1 MKHHDLLHSWGHGKL
16 ARFMARG
23 GRAEDFNKKTPDEGD
38 EGRGAEAI
46 RRELNELNLD
56 LPESKKKLKPQLN
69 VQGTKQRAQ
78 YHGNIDFPV
87 GDESSMHVGAT
98 GSSGRRPH
106 EIRAGFETPIAGG
119 QLRATGSYSPQNKS
133 LQAVY
138 ERRFDDGGSA
148 RKQGSEYVAGPSYEF
163 DQKES
168 EEAEFNRRLAQALTE
183 ATGKEVKQLRSPRS
197 AKDFILN
204 SGVATMAGGASDIAN
219 AVLGGVDYL
228 RQYDADRN
236 FAKEKRRGE
245 NKSESVMGKPSIPRI
260 QSVPPKVE
268 PYASEKPF
276 MGGDQFRDAFER
288 QGVTSKGS
296 QDQFPILSMLPE
308 FALNPVGPLSILKTA
323 PKIYK
328 GAKTVVQ
335 EGLPRAM
342 EMGANKVVSDVRR
355 PHNYVENT
363 IEAVGNDLGQY
374 KPSQFQEYITNQ
386 SVGKG
391 SPSPLTTLGGRKT
404 VERRGQG
411 VYKNDAG
418 NLETNPM
425 RSFSVKS
432 NDLSTDK
439 KLRADIATAGGELK
453 QEAMAAHRFVPMAT
467 NQIKDATAMMI
478 TSKSGPLTP
487 EQVKAIG
494 KQLPGMIVSHNPR
507 TGGIFI
513 APENAIANAIN
524 PEFLTAQEVAN
535 AVLGKNAKY
544 QFGKAD
550 PKKDLMYMH
559 SSTYDLEGARPPSPA
574 AVAKRQALRRMDQN
588 FVAPEKLQ
596 GVP

>member
-23 GRAEDFNKKTPDEGD
+23 GRAEDFNKNTPDEGD
-38 EGRGAEAI
+38 DGTGAEAL
-46 RRELNELNLD
+46 RRELNELTVD
-56 LPESKKKLKPQLN
+56 LPKPMSMGGN
-69 VQGTKQRAQ
+69 V
-78 YHGNIDFPV
+78 
-87 GDESSMHVGAT
+87 
-98 GSSGRRPH
+98 
-106 EIRAGFETPIAGG
+106 
-119 QLRATGSYSPQNKS
+119 
-133 LQAVY
+133 
-138 ERRFDDGGSA
+138 RRFDKGGSA
-148 RKQGSEYVAGPSYEF
+148 PKQKDEFVAGPSYEF
-163 DQKES
+163 DTPDS
-168 EEAEFNRRLAQALTE
+168 EDAEFNRRLALAISK
-183 ATGKEVKQLRSPRS
+183 ATGKEVKQLNSPRS
-197 AKDFILN
+197 AKDFTMN
-204 SGVATMAGGASDIAN
+204 SFAATLAGGPSDMVNIG
-219 AVLGGVDYL
+219 LQGVDYL
-228 RQYDADRN
+228 RQYDADRKA
-236 FAKEKRRGE
+236 AKENRDGSAKP
-245 NKSESVMGKPSIPRI
+245 ESVMGKPSIPRI
-260 QSVPPKVE
+260 QSVAPKKVK

-296 QDQFPILSMLPE
+296 QDQFPLLGMIPEFVLNPLGGLSMLK
-308 FALNPVGPLSILKTA
+308 AA
-323 PKIYK
+323 PSIYK

-335 EGLPRAM
+335 EGLPRAT
-342 EMGANKVVSDVRR
+342 EMGANKLVSDVRR
-355 PHNYVENT
+355 PYNPVDNT

-374 KPSQFQEYITNQ
+374 KSSEFQEYLTNQ

-391 SPSPLTTLGGRKT
+391 SPTPLTTLGGRKT
-404 VERRGQG
+404 VERKGQG

-418 NLETNPM
+418 KLETNPM
-425 RSFSVKS
+425 RAFSVKS

-439 KLRADIATAGGELK
+439 KLRADIATAGNELK

-494 KQLPGMIVSHNPR
+494 KRLPGMIVSHNPR

-513 APENAIANAIN
+513 APENAISNAIN
-524 PEFLTAQEVAN
+524 PEFLTAQKVAN

-559 SSTYDLEGARPPSPA
+559 SSTYDLEGAQPPSPA
-574 AVAKRQALRRMDQN
+574 AEAKRQALRKMDQN
-588 FVAPEKLQ
+588 FVAPAKLL